1 MKTTLARTSIILLIL
16 LSACASKS
24 SIQGART
31 FPNPEDQRGHTDTVT
46 VPEGGIPPA
55 YGAHYP
61 AWQKCGIYD
70 QPVELG
76 NALHSME
83 HGAVW
88 LTYRPGLSGDQVTE
102 LQSIVRGHGFVLLS
116 PYTGQTADVI
126 VTAWGVQLVIESL
139 PDERIAA
146 FIASYENGPQ
156 NPEPG
161 APCSG
166 PNSVGQPLP

>member
-16 LSACASKS
+16 LSSCASKS
-24 SIQGART
+24 SIEGART
-31 FPNPEDQRGHTDTVT
+31 FPNPEDHRGHTDTVT

-55 YGAHYP
+55 YGEHYP
-61 AWQKCGIYD
+61 VWQNCGIYD
-70 QPVELG
+70 QPVEPG

-88 LTYRPGLSGDQVTE
+88 LTYRPDLSAAQVTE
-102 LQSIVRGHGFVLLS
+102 LQSLVRGHGYVLLS
-116 PYTGQTADVI
+116 PYPNQTADVI
-126 VTAWGVQLVIESL
+126 LTAWGVQLIIESL
-139 PDERIAA
+139 PDPRIAE
-146 FIASYENGPQ
+146 FIVHFEEGPQ

-166 PNSVGQPLP
+166 QVGEPLP